1 MTTQW
6 PRGDTTVNSTSR
18 SLAGTKPREAY
29 MRVKLPLADP
39 SFPQLQV
46 AGDPESMR
54 VLFQKHLRPLNN
66 KAYQVQDC
74 QLSRIRYRR
83 GERCVLQYT
92 LRLAEADTGS
102 ERIQWVT
109 GVMYADD
116 KTRRKWEKLRVSYP
130 KDVSEI
136 ISNFEPFS
144 FIPELGMLVQVFPYD
159 RRLPTLP
166 LLIAE
171 PLPELKLPL
180 LARFGP
186 GNWRTDVWNVEPV
199 RYRAG
204 LGAALRLTVQGQ
216 DDATGRRIERR
227 FYAKVYRDEG
237 QGQQTHQ
244 VLRELWKQARANGEG
259 FTVARPLAYL
269 SGLRTLLQ
277 EEAPGTPL
285 EEILLRESDPT
296 AALRRVAQALAAF
309 NQGDAPATT
318 QRHLFADQVAVL
330 ERARRLLG
338 WACPHLRVEVESV
351 IEGVLAGL
359 QEVPLGP
366 THRDL
371 KPDHIFVDGERT
383 IFIDLDSLAKADP
396 VLDPAHLLA
405 RLAAMPALFSVPR
418 ERTRTVAREFAEE
431 YFAHVPGGW
440 QDRLPFHYAGALLK
454 ISFGLFGRQ
463 VPDWPER
470 IETLLEEGRA
480 SLADRVW

>member
-66 KAYQVQDC
+66 KVYQVRDC
-74 QLSRIRYRR
+74 RLSRIRYRR

-102 ERIQWVT
+102 ERIQWVAS
-109 GVMYADD
+109 VMYADD

-130 KDVSEI
+130 KGISGI
-136 ISNFEPFS
+136 ISTFEPFS
-144 FIPELGMLVQVFPYD
+144 FIPDLGMLVQVFPYD

-166 LLIAE
+166 FLIAE
-171 PLPELKLPL
+171 PLPELESPL

-186 GNWRTDVWNVEPV
+186 GNWRTEVWNVEPV

-216 DDATGRRIERR
+216 DDATSRRIERR

-244 VLRELWKQARANGEG
+244 VLRALWKQARANGEG
-259 FTVARPLAYL
+259 FTVARPLAYV

-285 EEILLRESDPT
+285 EEILLGESDPT
-296 AALRRVAQALAAF
+296 AALRRVAQALTAF

-318 QRHLFADQVAVL
+318 RQYLLADQVADL

-338 WACPHLRVEVESV
+338 WACPHLRLEVESI

-359 QEVPLGP
+359 EEVPLRP

-371 KPDHIFVDGERT
+371 KPDHIFLDGERT
-383 IFIDLDSLAKADP
+383 VFIDLDSFAKADP

-405 RLAAMPALFSVPR
+405 RLAAMPALFPVPR
-418 ERTRTVAREFAEE
+418 QRARAAAWEFAEE
-431 YFAHVPGGW
+431 YFAHVPRTW
-440 QDRLPFHYAGALLK
+440 QDRLPLHYAGRLLEVAHG
-454 ISFGLFGRQ
+454 FCRRQ
-463 VPDWPER
+463 APDWPGR
-470 IETLLEEGRA
+470 IAGLVEEARD
-480 SLADRVW
+480 SLAGKVW

>member
-1 MTTQW
+1 M
-6 PRGDTTVNSTSR
+6 S
-18 SLAGTKPREAY
+18 A
-29 MRVKLPLADP
+29 KLLLADP

-54 VLFQKHLRPLNN
+54 GVFQKHLRPLNN
-66 KAYQVQDC
+66 KAYHVRDC
-74 QLSRIRYRR
+74 RLSRVRYRR
-83 GERCVLQYT
+83 GARCVLQYT

-109 GVMYADD
+109 GVMYADG

-130 KDVSEI
+130 REFSET
-136 ISNFEPFS
+136 ISTFEPFS
-144 FIPELGMLVQVFPYD
+144 FIPDLGMLVQVFPYD

-171 PLPELKLPL
+171 PLPEVKLPL
-180 LARFGP
+180 LAQFGP
-186 GNWRTDVWNVEPV
+186 GNWRTEEWNVEPV

-237 QGQQTHQ
+237 KGQHTHQ
-244 VLRELWKQARANGEG
+244 VLRALWKQARADGES

-285 EEILLRESDPT
+285 DEILLGDRDT
-296 AALRRVAQALAAF
+296 TGAARRVAQALAAF

-318 QRHLFADQVAVL
+318 RRHLLTDQVADL
-330 ERARRLLG
+330 ERASRLLG
-338 WACPHLRVEVESV
+338 WACPHLRLEVESI

-359 QEVPLGP
+359 EEVPLRP

-371 KPDHIFVDGERT
+371 KTDHIFLDDDRT
-383 IFIDLDSLAKADP
+383 IFIDLDSFAKADP

-405 RLAAMPALFSVPR
+405 RLAAMPALFPIPR
-418 ERTRTVAREFAEE
+418 QRARAAAWEFAEE
-431 YFAHVPGGW
+431 YFAHVPRTW
-440 QDRLPFHYAGALLK
+440 QDRLPLHYAGRLLEVAHG
-454 ISFGLFGRQ
+454 FFRRQ
-463 VPDWPER
+463 APDWPGR
-470 IETLLEEGRA
+470 IAGLVEEARA
-480 SLADRVW
+480 SLAGKVW

>member
-1 MTTQW
+1 M
-6 PRGDTTVNSTSR
+6 RGV
-18 SLAGTKPREAY
+18 
-29 MRVKLPLADP
+29 
-39 SFPQLQV
+39 
-46 AGDPESMR
+46 
-54 VLFQKHLRPLNN
+54 FQRHLRPLNN
-66 KAYQVQDC
+66 KAYQVRDC
-74 QLSRIRYRR
+74 RLSRIRYRR

-116 KTRRKWEKLRVSYP
+116 KTRRKWEKLRISYP
-130 KDVSEI
+130 KEISEI
-136 ISNFEPFS
+136 ISPFEPFS

-159 RRLPTLP
+159 HRLPTLP

-186 GNWRTDVWNVEPV
+186 GTWRTDVWNVEPV

-244 VLRELWKQARANGEG
+244 VLRELWKQARTNGEG
-259 FTVARPLAYL
+259 FTVVRPLAYL

-277 EEAPGTPL
+277 EEAPGTSL
-285 EEILLRESDPT
+285 EEILLGDGDT
-296 AALRRVAQALAAF
+296 TGTVRRVAQDLAAF
-309 NQGDAPATT
+309 NQGDAPPTT
-318 QRHLFADQVAVL
+318 QPHLLADQVAVL

-338 WACPHLRVEVESV
+338 WACPHLRVEVESI

-359 QEVPLGP
+359 EEVPLRP

-371 KPDHIFVDGERT
+371 KPDHIFLDGERT

-396 VLDPAHLLA
+396 VLDPAYLLA
-405 RLAAMPALFSVPR
+405 RLAAMPALFPIPP
-418 ERTRTVAREFAEE
+418 ERTRTAAWEFAEE
-431 YFAHVPGGW
+431 YFSHVPGGW
-440 QDRLPFHYAGALLK
+440 QERLPFHYAGTLLEVAHG
-454 ISFGLFGRQ
+454 FFRRQ
-463 VPDWPER
+463 APGWPDK
-470 IETLLEEGRA
+470 IETLLEEARA
-480 SLADRVW
+480 SLAGGVW

>member
-1 MTTQW
+1 M
-6 PRGDTTVNSTSR
+6 S
-18 SLAGTKPREAY
+18 
-29 MRVKLPLADP
+29 VKLPLADP

-54 VLFQKHLRPLNN
+54 GVFQRHLRPLNN
-66 KAYQVQDC
+66 KAYQVRDC
-74 QLSRIRYRR
+74 RLSRIRYRR
-83 GERCVLQYT
+83 GDRCVLQYT

-116 KTRRKWEKLRVSYP
+116 KTRRKWEKLRISYP
-130 KDVSEI
+130 KDISEI
-136 ISNFEPFS
+136 ISTFEPFS
-144 FIPELGMLVQVFPYD
+144 FIPDLRMLVQVFPYD

-171 PLPELKLPL
+171 PLPELELPL

-186 GNWRTDVWNVEPV
+186 GNWRTEVWNVEPV

-216 DDATGRRIERR
+216 DDATGRRVERR

-244 VLRELWKQARANGEG
+244 VLRELWKQAGANGEG

-277 EEAPGTPL
+277 EEAPGRPL
-285 EEILLRESDPT
+285 EEILLGEGET
-296 AALRRVAQALAAF
+296 TGAVRRVARALAAF
-309 NQGDAPATT
+309 NQGDAPPTT
-318 QRHLFADQVAVL
+318 QPHLLADQVAVL
-330 ERARRLLG
+330 QRARKLLG
-338 WACPHLRVEVESV
+338 WACPHLRWEVESIV
-351 IEGVLAGL
+351 EGVLGGL
-359 QEVPLGP
+359 QEVPLRP

-383 IFIDLDSLAKADP
+383 IFIDLDSFAKADP

-405 RLAAMPALFSVPR
+405 RLAAMPALFPVPR
-418 ERTRTVAREFAEE
+418 RRARAAAWEFAEE
-431 YFAHVPGGW
+431 YFSHVPGAW
-440 QDRLPFHYAGALLK
+440 QERLPFHYAGTLLEVAHG
-454 ISFGLFGRQ
+454 FFRRQ
-463 VPDWPER
+463 APDWPER
-470 IETLLEEGRA
+470 IETLLEEARA
-480 SLADRVW
+480 SLQGGVW

>member
-1 MTTQW
+1 
-6 PRGDTTVNSTSR
+6 
-18 SLAGTKPREAY
+18 
-29 MRVKLPLADP
+29 
-39 SFPQLQV
+39 
-46 AGDPESMR
+46 
-54 VLFQKHLRPLNN
+54 
-66 KAYQVQDC
+66 
-74 QLSRIRYRR
+74 
-83 GERCVLQYT
+83 
-92 LRLAEADTGS
+92 
-102 ERIQWVT
+102 
-109 GVMYADD
+109 MYADD

-171 PLPELKLPL
+171 PLPELELPL
-180 LARFGP
+180 LGRFGP
-186 GNWRTDVWNVEPV
+186 GNWRTEGWNVEPV

-204 LGAALRLTVQGQ
+204 LGAALRLTVQGH
-216 DDATGRRIERR
+216 DDTTGRRRERR

-277 EEAPGTPL
+277 EEAPGTSF
-285 EEILLRESDPT
+285 EEILLGDGDPIR
-296 AALRRVAQALAAF
+296 AVRKVAQALAAF
-309 NQGDAPATT
+309 NQGDAPPSTR
-318 QRHLFADQVAVL
+318 QYLLADQVADL

-338 WACPHLRVEVESV
+338 WACPHLRVEVESI

-371 KPDHIFVDGERT
+371 KPDHIFVDEERT

-405 RLAAMPALFSVPR
+405 RLAAMPALFSVPP
-418 ERTRTVAREFAEE
+418 EQTRTAAGEFAEE
-431 YFAHVPGGW
+431 YFAHVPGAW
-440 QDRLPFHYAGALLK
+440 QERLPFHYAGRLLEVAHG
-454 ISFGLFGRQ
+454 FFRRQ
-463 VPDWPER
+463 TPDWPDK
-470 IETLLEEGRA
+470 IATLLEEARA
-480 SLADRVW
+480 SLAGGVW

>member
-1 MTTQW
+1 MS
-6 PRGDTTVNSTSR
+6 VL
-18 SLAGTKPREAY
+18 SLT
-29 MRVKLPLADP
+29 DP

-46 AGDPESMR
+46 VGDPESMR
-54 VLFQKHLRPLNN
+54 GVFQKHLRPLNN
-66 KAYQVQDC
+66 KAYHIRDC
-74 QLSRIRYRR
+74 HLSRVRYRR
-83 GERCVLQYT
+83 GDRCVLQYT
-92 LRLAEADTGS
+92 LRLAEADSGA

-116 KTRRKWEKLRVSYP
+116 KTRRKWEKLRDSYS
-130 KDVSEI
+130 KRISEI
-136 ISNFEPFS
+136 VSTFEPFS
-144 FIPELGMLVQVFPYD
+144 FIPDLGMLVQVFPYD

-186 GNWRTDVWNVEPV
+186 GNWRTEGWNVEPV

-227 FYAKVYRDEG
+227 FYAKVYRDER

-244 VLRELWKQARANGEG
+244 VLRELWKQACANGEG

-285 EEILLRESDPT
+285 DEILLGDGDTT
-296 AALRRVAQALAAF
+296 AAVRRVAQGLAAF
-309 NQGDAPATT
+309 NQGDPPATT
-318 QRHLFADQVAVL
+318 RQYLLADQVADL

-338 WACPHLRVEVESV
+338 WACPHLKMEVEST

-359 QEVPLGP
+359 QEVPLRP

-371 KPDHIFVDGERT
+371 KPDHIFLDGERT

-405 RLAAMPALFSVPR
+405 RLAAMPALFPIPL
-418 ERTRTVAREFAEE
+418 ERTRTAAQEFAEE
-431 YFAHVPGGW
+431 YFTHVPSTW
-440 QDRLPFHYAGALLK
+440 QERLPFHYAGRLLEVAHG
-454 ISFGLFGRQ
+454 FFRRQ
-463 VPDWPER
+463 APDWPDK
-470 IETLLEEGRA
+470 IATLLEEAKA
-480 SLADRVW
+480 SLAGRVW

>member
-1 MTTQW
+1 M
-6 PRGDTTVNSTSR
+6 S
-18 SLAGTKPREAY
+18 
-29 MRVKLPLADP
+29 VKLPLADP
-39 SFPQLQV
+39 NFPQLQV

-54 VLFQKHLRPLNN
+54 GVFQRHLRPLNN
-66 KAYQVQDC
+66 KAYQVRDC
-74 QLSRIRYRR
+74 RLSRIRYRR

-92 LRLAEADTGS
+92 LRLAEANTGS

-116 KTRRKWEKLRVSYP
+116 KTLRKWEKLRVSYP
-130 KDVSEI
+130 KVISEI
-136 ISNFEPFS
+136 ISTFEPFS

-171 PLPELKLPL
+171 PLPELKVPL

-186 GNWRTDVWNVEPV
+186 GTWRTDVWNVEPV

-216 DDATGRRIERR
+216 DDATDRRIERR
-227 FYAKVYRDEG
+227 FYAKVYRDER

-277 EEAPGTPL
+277 EEAPGSTL

-296 AALRRVAQALAAF
+296 AALHRVAQALAAF

-318 QRHLFADQVAVL
+318 QPHLLADQAAVL
-330 ERARRLLG
+330 ERARKLLG
-338 WACPHLRVEVESV
+338 WACPHLRMEVESI

-359 QEVPLGP
+359 EDVPLGP

-396 VLDPAHLLA
+396 VLDPAYLLA
-405 RLAAMPALFSVPR
+405 RLAAMPALFPIPP
-418 ERTRTVAREFAEE
+418 ERARAAAREFAEE
-431 YFAHVPGGW
+431 YFAHVPSTW
-440 QDRLPFHYAGALLK
+440 QERLPFHYAGALLK

-463 VPDWPER
+463 APDWPDR
-470 IETLLEEGRA
+470 IATLLEEARA
-480 SLADRVW
+480 SLAGRVW

>member
-1 MTTQW
+1 M
-6 PRGDTTVNSTSR
+6 
-18 SLAGTKPREAY
+18 RE
-29 MRVKLPLADP
+29 V
-39 SFPQLQV
+39 
-46 AGDPESMR
+46 
-54 VLFQKHLRPLNN
+54 FQKHLRPLNN
-66 KAYQVQDC
+66 KVYHVRDC
-74 QLSRIRYRR
+74 RLSRVRYRR
-83 GERCVLQYT
+83 GARCVLQYT

-116 KTRRKWEKLRVSYP
+116 KTPRKWEKLRVSYP
-130 KDVSEI
+130 KEISEI
-136 ISNFEPFS
+136 ISTFEPFS
-144 FIPELGMLVQVFPYD
+144 FIPDLGMLVQVFPYD

-180 LARFGP
+180 LAQFGP
-186 GNWRTDVWNVEPV
+186 GNWRTEVWNVEPV

-216 DDATGRRIERR
+216 DDATARRIERR

-244 VLRELWKQARANGEG
+244 VLRALWKQARANGEG

-285 EEILLRESDPT
+285 EEILLGDRDTTE
-296 AALRRVAQALAAF
+296 AARRVAQALAAF

-318 QRHLFADQVAVL
+318 RRYLLADQVADL

-338 WACPHLRVEVESV
+338 WACPHLRLEVESI
-351 IEGVLAGL
+351 IEGVFAGL
-359 QEVPLGP
+359 EEVPLRP

-371 KPDHIFVDGERT
+371 KTDHIFLDDDRT
-383 IFIDLDSLAKADP
+383 IFIDLDSFAKADP

-405 RLAAMPALFSVPR
+405 RLAAMPALFPIPR
-418 ERTRTVAREFAEE
+418 QRARAAAWEFAEE
-431 YFAHVPGGW
+431 YFAHVPRTW
-440 QDRLPFHYAGALLK
+440 QDRLPLHYAGRLLEVAHG
-454 ISFGLFGRQ
+454 FFRRQ
-463 VPDWPER
+463 APDWPIR
-470 IETLLEEGRA
+470 IAGLVEEARD
-480 SLADRVW
+480 SLAGKVW

>member
-1 MTTQW
+1 M
-6 PRGDTTVNSTSR
+6 S
-18 SLAGTKPREAY
+18 
-29 MRVKLPLADP
+29 VKLPLADP

-54 VLFQKHLRPLNN
+54 GVFQRHLRPLNN
-66 KAYQVQDC
+66 KAYQVRDC
-74 QLSRIRYRR
+74 RLSRIRYRR

-116 KTRRKWEKLRVSYP
+116 KTRRKWEKLRLSYP

-136 ISNFEPFS
+136 ISTFEPFS

-171 PLPELKLPL
+171 PLPELELPL

-186 GNWRTDVWNVEPV
+186 GNWRTDVWNVDPV

-216 DDATGRRIERR
+216 DVATGRRIERR

-277 EEAPGTPL
+277 EEAPGTSL
-285 EEILLRESDPT
+285 EEILLGESDPIGVV
-296 AALRRVAQALAAF
+296 RRVAQALAAF
-309 NQGDAPATT
+309 NQGDAPAT
-318 QRHLFADQVAVL
+318 QRQYLLADQVADL

-338 WACPHLRVEVESV
+338 WACPHLRLEVESI

-359 QEVPLGP
+359 EEVPLRP

-396 VLDPAHLLA
+396 VLDPAYLLA
-405 RLAAMPALFSVPR
+405 RLAAMPALFPIPR
-418 ERTRTVAREFAEE
+418 QRGRTAAREFAEE
-431 YFAHVPGGW
+431 YFAHVPSTW
-440 QDRLPFHYAGALLK
+440 QERLPFHYAGALLK

-463 VPDWPER
+463 VPDWPDK
-470 IETLLEEGRA
+470 IATLLEEARA
-480 SLADRVW
+480 SLAGRVW